1 MYVVAV
7 WQFHFVVAVAMLEG
21 CQWPFSQ
28 SIVTLIFASQLQWI
42 FVFEFAFVFSGFVG
56 GAAAFCLAR
65 FRLFD
70 VDYIGKGGHD
80 CTVCMFEI
88 RI

>member
-1 MYVVAV
+1 M
-7 WQFHFVVAVAMLEG
+7 
-21 CQWPFSQ
+21 
-28 SIVTLIFASQLQWI
+28 VTLIFASQLQWI

-70 VDYIGKGGHD
+70 VDYIGKRG
-80 CTVCMFEI
+80 TIVLYVCSKFVSS
-88 RI
+88 